1 MYQTARMLA
10 MTLSRKA
17 LAVCMTRL
25 AMRPAK
31 SFWKN
36 GQFWRSTCQWLCQR
50 IMLVTP
56 GISAF
61 WRINMSARFASGRT
75 TSTSATMPA
84 SKGHWR
90 SSAAWRSGASIR
102 DTNLPINTGITVSI
116 SATAKLVTNISAYQP
131 LVWRTKCQ

>member
-10 MTLSRKA
+10 ITLSRSA

-36 GQFWRSTCQWLCQR
+36 GQLWRTTCQWLCQR
-50 IMLVTP
+50 IRLVAP
-56 GISAF
+56 GMIAL
-61 WRINMSARFASGRT
+61 WRIATSASITSGRT
-75 TSTSATMPA
+75 MSTSATMPT
-84 SKGHWR
+84 SSGHW
-90 SSAAWRSGASIR
+90 SFSAAWRSTASMS
-102 DTNLPINTGITVSI
+102 DTSLPMNTGITVSI
-116 SATAKLVTNISAYQP
+116 SATARLVTNISAYQP

>member
-10 MTLSRKA
+10 ITLSRNA

-36 GQFWRSTCQWLCQR
+36 GQFCRTTCQWLCQR

-61 WRINMSARFASGRT
+61 WRINMSARLASGRT
-75 TSTSATMPA
+75 KSTSATMPA
-84 SKGHWR
+84 SKGHCASR
-90 SSAAWRSGASIR
+90 AAWRSTASISE
-102 DTNLPINTGITVSI
+102 TSFPMNTGITVSI
-116 SATAKLVTNISAYQP
+116 SATARLVMNMSAYQP